1 MAALPVERTLRPGS
15 LMTTEMKVDLPVP
28 LRPTRPTFSPAP
40 TTNEASRSRV
50 RSPISMVREE
60 PTIMGRGRGDRGRR
74 VVPGRAPGVPGEVNP
89 TSLPQVGTGPVSGSP
104 DHRVVRTHAG
114 RVGGVS
120 AGGRAV
126 VIRARRCRTMARKA
140 NWWIGQSSHQ

>member
-40 TTNEASRSRV
+40 TTNEASRRRV

-60 PTIMGRGRGDRGRR
+60 PTIMGVGEFRPLRGDGSRSG
-74 VVPGRAPGVPGEVNP
+74 AGVPGEVDDS
-89 TSLPQVGTGPVSGSP
+89 SLPQADPGP
-104 DHRVVRTHAG
+104 
-114 RVGGVS
+114 VGGVLGS
-120 AGGRAV
+120 PGLRTQRREARTVARRRRVRATRRT
-126 VIRARRCRTMARKA
+126 RARRWFTMARKA
-140 NWWIGQSSHQ
+140 NW